1 MMKFL
6 QRRPSIERRNN
17 RNGFLFCLPWC
28 IGFLLFFFIPLIQS
42 IAFSF
47 SKVSVTTSGFDL
59 EFVGLDNYY
68 YILFQSPE
76 YVDNLLDTL
85 STFGQQIPIIFVLSL
100 IIAMILNS
108 KFKGRTFFRSLYFIP
123 VIIATGVVMRYL
135 SSSAALQS
143 MQGSEGDLE
152 TAYTGTMVNFQLFFE
167 QMGIPESVSSM
178 VFKYVN
184 DIFNLIWQCGVHIIL
199 FISGLQSIPES
210 LYEVSKVEGATKWEE
225 FWFVTIPCL
234 GNTIVL
240 VIVYS
245 VIEFCVSTSNAVI
258 QQAYTVLQKQ
268 QIYHTSAA
276 MLWLYF
282 IIVAGMIGL
291 IFYLFNRLCL
301 KKWQ

>member
-1 MMKFL
+1 
-6 QRRPSIERRNN
+6 
-17 RNGFLFCLPWC
+17 
-28 IGFLLFFFIPLIQS
+28 
-42 IAFSF
+42 
-47 SKVSVTTSGFDL
+47 V
-59 EFVGLDNYY
+59 
-68 YILFQSPE
+68 
-76 YVDNLLDTL
+76 
-85 STFGQQIPIIFVLSL
+85 
-100 IIAMILNS
+100 
-108 KFKGRTFFRSLYFIP
+108 P

-143 MQGSEGDLE
+143 MQGAEGDLE

-167 QMGIPESVSSM
+167 QMGIPQSISTM

-282 IIVAGMIGL
+282 VIVAGLIGA